1 MNMDGLKASIKNTFI
16 MVHLFLHVALSLS
29 LSLFFAIRNTSKG
42 ILKTICV
49 FN

>member
-29 LSLFFAIRNTSKG
+29 LSLLCNSEHLEG
-42 ILKTICV
+42 YS
-49 FN
+49 